1 MTKKITKPSKKPLLQ
16 KALDEGLIQKWGE
29 TGLTDR
35 QIAEQVG
42 CSLTVLYEYKRENP
56 QFAEALIRA
65 RMGTPV
71 VNAWN
76 GLVRLSTGYHEKTVK
91 RHVKIKKDAQ
101 GNIIGREEEVIE
113 DDVYVP
119 PQPQACKSV
128 LANFYHQA
136 LKLREG
142 MPEEYIVE
150 PIAIQQ
156 QVKNGRLTEMDEAM
170 KQLFF
175 GEHDNERE

>member
-1 MTKKITKPSKKPLLQ
+1 MTKKITKPSKKPLIQ
-16 KALDEGLIQKWGE
+16 KALEDGLIQKWGE
-29 TGLTDR
+29 TGLSDK
-35 QIAEQVG
+35 QIAEQLGVG
-42 CSLTVLYEYKRENP
+42 MRIFYEYKNENP
-56 QFAEALIRA
+56 QFAQTLIRA

-76 GLVRLSTGYHEKTVK
+76 GLVRLSTGYHERTTKK
-91 RHVKIKKDAQ
+91 HIKIKKDAM
-101 GNIIGREEEVIE
+101 GNIIGREEEIIE

-136 LKLREG
+136 LKLRDG

-175 GEHDNERE
+175 GEHDEEER